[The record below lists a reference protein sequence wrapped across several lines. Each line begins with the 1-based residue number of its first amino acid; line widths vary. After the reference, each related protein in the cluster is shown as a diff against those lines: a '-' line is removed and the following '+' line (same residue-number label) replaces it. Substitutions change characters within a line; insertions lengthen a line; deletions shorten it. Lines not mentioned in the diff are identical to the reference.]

1 MQEPVAFDDHAVD
14 DDVVGDRRVESE
26 LFLVPCHA
34 DVIAVENESAHP
46 PGARRLGVGAREQK
60 NRPGVARVRDPLFRP
75 GDAPAIAIRLGAGP
89 ERTGIRT
96 CLGFGQRERA
106 QVLPPRERRDETR
119 ALFVRA
125 EGEDRQGRRAR
136 VDRDRD
142 ADARVGARQLLE
154 DEDVREKVGAGAPVL
169 LRDAGAHQPKLG
181 ELAEELAREAV
192 LAIPLGRVRLD
203 LLLRDLPGERLDL
216 ALIVRQGEVHRR
228 PL

>member
-1 MQEPVAFDDHAVD
+1 M
-14 DDVVGDRRVESE
+14 
-26 LFLVPCHA
+26 
-34 DVIAVENESAHP
+34 IAVENESAHP

-142 ADARVGARQLLE
+142 ADARVRTRELFQH
-154 DEDVREKVGAGAPVL
+154 EDVREEIRSRAAVF
-169 LRDAGAHQPKLG
+169 LRDTHAHQPELSQ
-181 ELAEELAREAV
+181 LAEELTREAMV
-192 LAIPLGRVRLD
+192 AIPVGGVRLD
-203 LLLRDLPGERLDL
+203 LLRAEIAGECLDL
-216 ALIVRQGEVHRR
+216 ALLVGQVEIQATAPGIQPRFPRS
-228 PL
+228 PA